1 MEDMNNTDYK
11 NTVKFIQSNL
21 ESITDYAKALTN
33 THDFLDALAF
43 AGCEEDF
50 IDFDYWDAYNDS
62 VDLNF
67 YGSEDGLTLL
77 CTAYPVVKLV
87 PNYDEEYA
95 ETIVVLTDDES
106 ATNISI
112 EEK

>member
-1 MEDMNNTDYK
+1 MFEKTIMEDMNNTDYK

-21 ESITDYAKALTN
+21 ESITEYANSLVS

-43 AGCEEDF
+43 AGCEEDY
-50 IDFDYWDAYNDS
+50 IDFDYWDAYNDR

-77 CTAYPVVKLV
+77 CTAYPVVNMV
-87 PNYDEEYA
+87 PNYDDVYSTKIA
-95 ETIVVLTDDES
+95 
-106 ATNISI
+106 I
-112 EEK
+112 EVK